1 MIKTRL
7 ISFSRSESEKY
18 RKIYYTIQTLKIERE
33 HCKTDINPKSVHETS
48 TKVQTEAELTGHA
61 CH

>member
-18 RKIYYTIQTLKIERE
+18 RKICFTIQTLKLERE
-33 HCKTDINPKSVHETS
+33 HCKTDINLESVHEIS
-48 TKVQTEAELTGHA
+48 TKVQT
-61 CH
+61 